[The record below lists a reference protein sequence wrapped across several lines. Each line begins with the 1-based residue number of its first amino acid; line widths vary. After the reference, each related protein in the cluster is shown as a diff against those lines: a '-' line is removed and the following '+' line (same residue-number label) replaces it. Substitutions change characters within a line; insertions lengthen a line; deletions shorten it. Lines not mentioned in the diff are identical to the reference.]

1 MTWNYHQ
8 KDRKLLFHPEWAS
21 RSLDSD
27 ILRKTLYLET
37 GVVEVE
43 GYDLNSSID
52 YDSQAM
58 QLTEA
63 EIDFD
68 DLAPHSGAIGSV
80 W

>member
-1 MTWNYHQ
+1 M
-8 KDRKLLFHPEWAS
+8 
-21 RSLDSD
+21 
-27 ILRKTLYLET
+27 
-37 GVVEVE
+37 VEVE

-80 W
+80 